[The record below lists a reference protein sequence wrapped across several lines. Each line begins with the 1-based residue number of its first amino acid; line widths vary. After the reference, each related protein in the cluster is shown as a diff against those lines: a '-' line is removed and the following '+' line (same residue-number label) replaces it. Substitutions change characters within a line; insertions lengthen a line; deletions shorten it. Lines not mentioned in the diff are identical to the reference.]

1 MLKNFHFVKNK
12 NIAVIIVAAVLVIG
26 ILSFII
32 RGFNIDI
39 DFSGGT
45 EIQIDLGVE
54 VTKDVCESVNGIV
67 GSSLGN
73 EYVSSTVQSKTSN
86 TMAVIRTGTK
96 ALDTKQ
102 QDDLIKALA
111 KVYPDADFSDDSN
124 FRITMVAPIIGVS
137 TTQKALLA
145 VGIALVLMLAYI
157 WVRFELLSGIAS
169 VACLAHDLFVML
181 VVYSLFQIPINAN
194 IIAAFLTILGYSI
207 NATIIIFDR
216 IRANNRRHKEDMA
229 FEDIVDKS
237 IHQTLRRSIFT
248 TVTTLLTIGMIFILG
263 EESIRNFALP
273 LCIGI
278 IAGLF
283 SSCCLAGMLW
293 SELSK
298 VIKPKKAKAAK

>member
-12 NIAVIIVAAVLVIG
+12 NITLIILAVVLVVG
-26 ILSFII
+26 LLSFVI

-45 EIQIDLGVE
+45 EIQVDLGTE
-54 VTKDVCESVNGIV
+54 VTNDVCNSVNDIIA
-67 GSSLGN
+67 SSLGS
-73 EYVSSTVQSKTSN
+73 EYVSSTVQSKTSS

-102 QDDLIKALA
+102 QDDFMKALA
-111 KVYPDADFSDDSN
+111 KVYPDADFSDNSN
-124 FRITMVAPIIGVS
+124 FKITMVAPIIGAS

-145 VGIALVLMLAYI
+145 VAIALVLMLAYI
-157 WVRFELLSGIAS
+157 WIRFELVSGLAS
-169 VACLAHDLFVML
+169 VICLAHDLFVML

-216 IRANNRRHKEDMA
+216 IRANKRRHRDDMA
-229 FEDIVDKS
+229 FQDIVDKS

-283 SSCCLAGMLW
+283 SSCCMAGMLW
-293 SELSK
+293 NELSK
-298 VIKPKKAKAAK
+298 VIKPKKEKAAK